1 LAGRVAPDAE
11 AVEGSTRAV
20 IGRYEPAIVPTNAES
35 ASVIVAKS
43 AGHAVC
49 RRRRDRTAPVLVHD
63 EGRRAFLAAYCA
75 VVDAAVLEYV
85 MQSASRRRKILDLAI
100 SRCQFDG

>member
-1 LAGRVAPDAE
+1 
-11 AVEGSTRAV
+11 
-20 IGRYEPAIVPTNAES
+20 
-35 ASVIVAKS
+35 
-43 AGHAVC
+43 
-49 RRRRDRTAPVLVHD
+49 VHD